1 MIAAEKLR
9 FGLKN
14 RLWHGACH
22 WQGMQ
27 QTDGIIDTSRDA
39 PTARRRQL
47 AGLELTLHVTDPE
60 LCDELEGY
68 PEGRARHDF
77 AIGALRIGALALR
90 HATARVDVESVR
102 AEGDRLL
109 EQLRQALDGHQKG
122 IAQELAGRLT
132 EYFDPQSGRFSERV
146 ERLIKQD
153 GELEQLLRRQVGLN
167 GSELARTLATH
178 VGQNSPLMALLDP
191 ERGDGFLGSLAASL
205 EETLAGQRERILRE
219 FSLDNKEGALSR
231 LVSELRRRHGEV
243 GQALQ
248 TQIDQVVAE
257 FSLDRDDSALSRLV
271 RRVEQAQ
278 KQISSEFSLD
288 QENSALARMRR
299 ELLQVIEA
307 QRQANDRFQ
316 REVLEKLAEVAARKQ
331 EADRSTRHGNDF
343 EKAVFGFVQGLSQKA
358 GDVAAPAGFTTG
370 LIKHCKKGDIVV
382 ELGPDHTAAGVRI
395 VAEAKEN
402 ASFTLQKALA
412 ELEEARK
419 NRGASIG
426 LFVFSARTAPD
437 GLEPL
442 TRYGNDVVVVW
453 DAEDPH
459 SDVVLAAGLSV
470 AKALCTHSK
479 AKREAE
485 IADFEAIE
493 RAIREVEKQAQSL
506 DQIAGWA
513 GTIRTNGDNILK
525 RVDIMRSSLVRQ
537 VELLDGKVDDLR
549 LLVANAQ

>member
-1 MIAAEKLR
+1 
-9 FGLKN
+9 
-14 RLWHGACH
+14 
-22 WQGMQ
+22 
-27 QTDGIIDTSRDA
+27 
-39 PTARRRQL
+39 
-47 AGLELTLHVTDPE
+47 
-60 LCDELEGY
+60 
-68 PEGRARHDF
+68 
-77 AIGALRIGALALR
+77 
-90 HATARVDVESVR
+90 VENIR
-102 AEGDRLL
+102 NEGDRLL
-109 EQLRQALDGHQKG
+109 EELRQALDGHQRSV
-122 IAQELAGRLT
+122 AHELAGRLK

-153 GELEQLLRRQVGLN
+153 GELEQVLRRQVGLN

-178 VGQNSPLMALLDP
+178 VGQSSPLMALLDP
-191 ERGDGFLGSLAASL
+191 ESSDGFLGSLAAAV
-205 EETLAGQRERILRE
+205 EETLARQRERILRE
-219 FSLDNKEGALSR
+219 FSLDNTEGALSR
-231 LVSELRRRHGEV
+231 LVSELRRRHGEI

-257 FSLDRDDSALSRLV
+257 FSLDRDDSALSRLI

-316 REVLEKLAEVAARKQ
+316 REVLERLAEVTACKQ

-343 EKAVFGFVQGLSQKA
+343 ETSVFGFIQALSQKA
-358 GDVAAPAGFTTG
+358 GDVATPAGATTG
-370 LIKHCKKGDIVV
+370 LIRHCKKGDIVV
-382 ELGPDHTAAGVRI
+382 ELGPEHAAAGARI

-402 ASFTLQKALA
+402 ASFTLPKALA

-419 NRGASIG
+419 NRGASVG

-442 TRYGNDVVVVW
+442 ARYGSDVVVVW
-453 DAEDPH
+453 DAEDPR
-459 SDVVLAAGLSV
+459 SDVVLVAGLSV
-470 AKALCTHSK
+470 AKALCTHGK

-493 RAIREVEKQAQSL
+493 RAIREIEKQAQNL

-525 RVDIMRSSLVRQ
+525 RVENMRASLVRQ
-537 VELLDGKVDDLR
+537 VELLDGKVDDLK
-549 LLVANAQ
+549 LLVANVE